1 MWNCKKITIRA
12 GLREWETYG
21 TLTRSRTLS
30 LSTVC
35 FNRSIFRW
43 YLSTWLTSHS
53 VSLSHLFG
61 LQYMFLARL
70 PHSRHLK
77 HGISTE
83 ETVSAFI
90 PYHEYQE
97 TIQRLIGY
105 ESSHMTK
112 PKDYAFWFTVLFS
125 KMTSINMWSKT
136 KPESTRI
143 EYGGLR
149 DITTV
154 KNNA

>member
-112 PKDYAFWFTVLFS
+112 PKDYAFWFTVSFFQD
-125 KMTSINMWSKT
+125 
-136 KPESTRI
+136 
-143 EYGGLR
+143 
-149 DITTV
+149 DIDQYMKQNQTWMY
-154 KNNA
+154 AIRRWEFARYHHC